1 MNHYLIYR
9 KIISLLFREY
19 YVNNNSE
26 YSTEQEWIILI
37 KKSKF
42 NNRSLLASKILNFKE
57 RKWNKENILCYQ
69 RKNFIIF

>member
-26 YSTEQEWIILI
+26 YSTEQEWISLI

-57 RKWNKENILCYQ
+57 RKWNKENILLSDVNLSY
-69 RKNFIIF
+69 KN